1 MTPFRAGV
9 PSLPRPIKEC
19 LELRVTSA
27 ILLTNPASQFDR
39 ELALLKVAAAC

>member
-1 MTPFRAGV
+1 MTLSRAGI
-9 PSLPRPIKEC
+9 PSIPRPIKEC

-27 ILLTNPASQFDR
+27 ILLRSPASQFDR